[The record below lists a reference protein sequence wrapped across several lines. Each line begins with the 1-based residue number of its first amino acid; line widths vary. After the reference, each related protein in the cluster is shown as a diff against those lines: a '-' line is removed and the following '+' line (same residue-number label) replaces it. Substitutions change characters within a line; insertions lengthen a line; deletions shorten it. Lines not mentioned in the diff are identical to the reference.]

1 MRDMHCHILPGVDD
15 GARNLQESLEMLEAA
30 KQVGITSI
38 VCTPH
43 CRDPYFDFDAMWEA
57 FRLLEQHA
65 NGFPL
70 TMGFEVNHAKLMDL
84 GIEWAPKLAFQGS
97 NEFLLELS
105 TRATEYHFREYESTI
120 YQLQSVGLD
129 VIIAHPERYKAI
141 QENVEIAYNLVEMGC
156 KLQASAD
163 FIVGGRTGA
172 EKKPRQALV
181 RRKPLHLHCQRCP
194 QCSSLRLLP
203 TSKAKIPNPRQT
215 CPPVTFPAGGPMGDW
230 LSWQKE

>member
-15 GARNLQESLEMLEAA
+15 GAHNLQESLEMLEAA

-84 GIEWAPKLAFQGS
+84 GIEWAPKLTFQRS

-120 YQLQSVGLD
+120 YQLQSMGLD

-172 EKKPRQALV
+172 EKKPAKRLEEKDKKRRTYYKYYTGQEWGMSQNYHLCLDSGALG
-181 RRKPLHLHCQRCP
+181 LD
-194 QCSSLRLLP
+194 
-203 TSKAKIPNPRQT
+203 T
-215 CPPVTFPAGGPMGDW
+215 CVDLIVGLAE
-230 LSWQKE
+230 KE